1 MSSVFIPDVG
11 YVAIDSNKSEA
22 EKQATIQYYK
32 DVAPKYKA
40 SSGFMSGINDSK
52 SMIYRWGQ
60 DFFGTEDEDRERWY
74 DDQIKEWGELVGVYD
89 SIALAKYYDDLKKV
103 RKLNAGEQADDE
115 ANTAAYQE
123 FKNDMNNAYDY
134 GEGDISD
141 VQKKYGYDPEEL
153 GVMEGLS
160 AFAGMV
166 KDNPAYVLG
175 NVAGM
180 IVKDPQLLLL
190 GYLGIPARTVQGG
203 IKAAELA
210 KRALQI
216 QPKYTKKLGR
226 LMQNSRVQA
235 GVGRGVEGATYGGVY
250 EALYDLTFQGY
261 INPDNVE
268 RGLAFGALLGTAFGG
283 ISGQVGNKNWFLSKT
298 SSEQAAKKIKQSK
311 QKPKQQAEDIDYT
324 QSSVNPKYRPVTPE
338 EVILPDGLSHK
349 GRADLWRTRGIKI
362 LQDAWIKKNPDKKI
376 SDSNVK
382 SQHAKEIV
390 KEKKRLKKQKIK
402 GKQKYTKDEIDGL
415 AHRNV
420 ARRLEFE
427 NKIDS
432 KKEGIR
438 PTADKKWGQAREKAQ
453 GKNNIKEN
461 KVVRGEEEF
470 SHRFDDTISA
480 PKEATLRQLGKA
492 ALVGGAVGT
501 AVASE
506 DKGLGAVMGMVA
518 AVAARNYIKGVDVN
532 QAKLRMKFY
541 SAADKSKST
550 KRMLELATG
559 KTMTVVAKIL
569 KGKDPKM
576 THKQFLT
583 FVETYSTKSTQAAM
597 KKLTQE
603 ERNAIDAVRNLMLV
617 FKKEAKRYGILKDEQ
632 FITDYIAHI
641 FKNKPPKGAQLEKL
655 KKQLGEK
662 LENTTKNQMVRTLND
677 TIEALSKKK
686 EYAGRIE
693 TDVFK
698 ILDTYS
704 RSMSKAIAGAHLV
717 NTMKQVGIVDG
728 SKTMGVIVSTTEKNV
743 KRAIEMGYKTVDQP
757 ALKDVYVHPLIKNSL
772 EDFFY
777 TSVGSPLLMDKV
789 IAVNNAMKRVAIS
802 LSFFH
807 AQSLVLSAA
816 YAGAYILSKKGRA
829 KMKQVRALMDGQWE
843 GNYKFNK
850 ETGEILP
857 VGNMLPDQVGDF
869 TQAKLLRELAEY
881 GVEIGVKA
889 NEFVD
894 AGYSSVKAFYDKHL
908 PPIGKAQDLIDKA
921 TWDVMHDQLK
931 VFTYL
936 TAKERAMS
944 STPRGLSRIVPKKY
958 LEKWRPLTEH
968 EASEMAAK
976 YVNDAFGG
984 QRHTKL
990 ALEWQQKA
998 IKEANNPKGALYQW
1012 MALATTPSKA
1022 KYAQLVLFSPD
1033 WTISNIRIAFRGMGM
1048 TKDLVT
1054 KVAKGGKLNAKEIAE
1069 WNQYAGYF
1077 VRGLITTSMLA
1088 YMASAFMS
1096 DEDTPLDLK
1105 DFWLRGRVNLGGGE
1119 EMVVSKQIAE
1129 PMHWLMHPLQ
1139 TGLNKSATLPKT
1151 LGEIFLGR
1159 QYLTLKHSGYI
1170 GPTMDRTSPK
1180 DLFFWG
1186 VGKLPISVSP
1196 WKRLAMDENYTLTDA
1211 NKAAVLGALGFP
1223 IYKRTGD

>member
-1 MSSVFIPDVG
+1 MSSVFIPDIG

-40 SSGFMSGINDSK
+40 GGGFMSGMNDSK

-60 DFFGTEDEDRERWY
+60 KFFGTEDEERERWY
-74 DDQIKEWGELVGVYD
+74 DEQIKEWGELVGVYD
-89 SIALAKYYDDLKKV
+89 SIALAKYYDDIKKT
-103 RKLNAGEQADDE
+103 RELNAGEKADNE

-123 FKNDMNNAYDY
+123 FKNDMTAAFDY
-134 GEGDISD
+134 REGDISD
-141 VQKKYGYDPEEL
+141 VQKKYGYDQEEL
-153 GVMEGLS
+153 GVIEGLS
-160 AFAGMV
+160 AFASMA
-166 KDNPAYVLG
+166 KDDPAYVLG

-203 IKAAELA
+203 IRAAELA
-210 KRALQI
+210 NRALQI
-216 QPKYTKKLGR
+216 QPKYTQKLGR

-250 EALYDLTFQGY
+250 EALYDLTFQGN
-261 INPDNVE
+261 INPENVE
-268 RGLAFGALLGTAFGG
+268 RGIAFGALLGTAFGG

-298 SSEQAAKKIKQSK
+298 SSEQAAKKIKGK
-311 QKPKQQAEDIDYT
+311 QKPKQEAENIDYT
-324 QSSVNPKYRPVTPE
+324 QSDVNPKYRPITPE
-338 EVILPDGLSHK
+338 EVILPEGLSHK
-349 GRADLWRTRGIKI
+349 GRADLWRTRSLKV
-362 LQDAWIKKNPDKKI
+362 LTDAWIKKNPDR
-376 SDSNVK
+376 NVSEANVSTIHTK
-382 SQHAKEIV
+382 AVV
-390 KEKKRLKKQKIK
+390 KEKARLKKQKVD
-402 GKQKYTKDEIDGL
+402 GKQKYTKDEINGL
-415 AHRNV
+415 AQKNV
-420 ARRLEFE
+420 AKKFEVE
-427 NKIDS
+427 NKIDA

-453 GKNNIKEN
+453 GKNNIKEK

-470 SHRFDDTISA
+470 SHRFDDTVSA

-492 ALVGGAVGT
+492 AVVGGAVGT
-501 AVASE
+501 AFASE
-506 DKGLGAVMGMVA
+506 DKGYGAFMGMLA
-518 AVAARNYIKGVDVN
+518 GVAARKYIKGVDVN
-532 QAKLRMKFY
+532 EAKMRMKFY
-541 SAADKSKST
+541 SAADKSKSL
-550 KRMLELATG
+550 KRMLEMSTG

-569 KGKDPKM
+569 RGKDPKM

-603 ERNAIDAVRNLMLV
+603 ERNAIDAVRNLMLT
-617 FKKEAKRYGILKDEQ
+617 FKKEAQRYGILKNEQ

-717 NTMKQVGIVDG
+717 NVMKKVGVVDG
-728 SKTMGVIVSTTEKNV
+728 SKTMGVIVSNTEKNV

-789 IAVNNAMKRVAIS
+789 IALNNALKRVAIS

-816 YAGAYILSKKGRA
+816 YAGAYIFTKKGKA

-869 TQAKLLRELAEY
+869 TQAKLLQELADY

-908 PPIGKAQDLIDKA
+908 PPIGKAQDWIDKQ

-990 ALEWQQKA
+990 AIEWQQKA
-998 IKEANNPKGALYQW
+998 IENANNPKGALYNW
-1012 MALATTPSKA
+1012 IALATTPSKA
-1022 KYAQLVLFSPD
+1022 KYSQLLLFSPD

-1069 WNQYAGYF
+1069 WHQYAGYF

-1151 LGEIFLGR
+1151 VAEIFLGK
-1159 QYLTLKHSGYI
+1159 QYISLKHSGYI
-1170 GPTMDRTSPK
+1170 GPNMDRSNPK
-1180 DLFFWG
+1180 EVLSYMA
-1186 VGKLPISVSP
+1186 GKLPISVSP
-1196 WKRLAMDENYTLTDA
+1196 WKRLITDDNYTLTDA